1 MHRVAHQRIHGGE
14 LQVTPEET
22 PTPSSGGPRVLLV
35 EDEPSL
41 VITLEDRLK
50 SEGYEVESA
59 QDGDTGFQRALSGAF
74 DIIVLDVAL
83 PGRGGFDVLR
93 DLRQRKVETP
103 VLMLTARGQVVDRVL
118 GLKLG
123 ADDYLPKPFDMMEL
137 LARVEAVMRRQK
149 QSSSK
154 GITGTYAFGDM
165 RVDFRQAE
173 VSREG
178 TPIEL
183 SSLEFKLLRYFI
195 EHRGALLSRNEL
207 LEKVWGYPAVLQTRT
222 VDVHV
227 ASLRQKI
234 EPHPAKP
241 EHIVTVHR
249 MGYRFKS

>member
-1 MHRVAHQRIHGGE
+1 LITNEAAPATPPGGARI
-14 LQVTPEET
+14 
-22 PTPSSGGPRVLLV
+22 LLV

-41 VITLEDRLK
+41 VLTLVDRLR
-50 SEGYEVESA
+50 SEGYAVESA
-59 QDGDTGFQRALSGAF
+59 PDGETGYRLAIEGSF
-74 DIIVLDVAL
+74 DLVLLDVAL
-83 PGRGGFDVLR
+83 PRRNGFDVLR
-93 DLRQRKVETP
+93 DLRQKKIETP

-137 LARVEAVMRRQK
+137 LARIEAVLRRRQ
-149 QSSSK
+149 
-154 GITGTYAFGDM
+154 GTGPGPAGSYSFGNV
-165 RVDFRQAE
+165 RVDFRRAE
-173 VSREG
+173 VTRDG
-178 TPIEL
+178 TPIDM

-195 EHRGALLSRNEL
+195 EHRGALLSRHEL

-241 EHIVTVHR
+241 EYVVTVHR
-249 MGYRFKS
+249 MGYRFQG

>member
-1 MHRVAHQRIHGGE
+1 VIANDA
-14 LQVTPEET
+14 PP
-22 PTPSSGGPRVLLV
+22 PTPGGGARILLI

-41 VITLEDRLK
+41 VLTLEDRLRN
-50 SEGYEVESA
+50 EGYEVESA
-59 QDGDTGFQRALSGAF
+59 QDGDTGYRLALEGSF
-74 DIIVLDVAL
+74 DLLILDVAL

-93 DLRQRKVETP
+93 DLRQKKVETP

-137 LARVEAVMRRQK
+137 LARIEAVLRRRK
-149 QSSSK
+149 VSTP
-154 GITGTYAFGDM
+154 GRTGSYSFGNV
-165 RVDFRQAE
+165 RVDFRRAE

-178 TPIEL
+178 SPLDL
-183 SSLEFKLLRYFI
+183 SSLEFKLLCYFI
-195 EHRGALLSRNEL
+195 EHRGALLSRQEL

-234 EPHPAKP
+234 EPTPAKP
-241 EHIVTVHR
+241 QYVVTVHR
-249 MGYRFKS
+249 MGYRFQG

>member
-1 MHRVAHQRIHGGE
+1 VTSKASVA
-14 LQVTPEET
+14 P
-22 PTPSSGGPRVLLV
+22 PSGGHPRVLLV

-41 VITLEDRLK
+41 VLTLVDRLQ

-59 QDGDTGFQRALSGAF
+59 QDGNAGFERALDGPF
-74 DIIVLDVAL
+74 DLILLDVAL

-93 DLRQRKVETP
+93 DLRQKKVDTP

-137 LARVEAVMRRQK
+137 LARIEALLRRRQGSR
-149 QSSSK
+149 Q
-154 GITGTYAFGDM
+154 GMTGSYAFGDV
-165 RVDFRQAE
+165 RVDSRRAE
-173 VSREG
+173 VTRGGS
-178 TPIEL
+178 PVDL

-195 EHRGALLSRNEL
+195 EHRGALLSRHEL

-241 EHIVTVHR
+241 EYIVTVHR
-249 MGYRFKS
+249 MGYRFQG

>member
-1 MHRVAHQRIHGGE
+1 MTSEERVA
-14 LQVTPEET
+14 P
-22 PTPSSGGPRVLLV
+22 PSGGHPRVLLV

-41 VITLEDRLK
+41 VLTLVDRLQ

-59 QDGDTGFQRALSGAF
+59 QDGNAGFERALDGPF
-74 DIIVLDVAL
+74 DLILLDVAL

-93 DLRQRKVETP
+93 DLRQKKVETP

-137 LARVEAVMRRQK
+137 LARIEALLRRRQG
-149 QSSSK
+149 SHR
-154 GITGTYAFGDM
+154 GMTGSYAFGDV
-165 RVDFRQAE
+165 RVDFRRAE
-173 VSREG
+173 VSRAG
-178 TPIEL
+178 RPVEL

-195 EHRGALLSRNEL
+195 EHRGALLSRQEL
-207 LEKVWGYPAVLQTRT
+207 LEKVWSYPGVLQTRT

-249 MGYRFKS
+249 MGSRFNG